1 MTESLCFQEGMEAP
15 NFSRTLEPL
24 TVKEHE
30 PATFRV
36 FYSGCPRPE
45 VTWMRY
51 TFPIE
56 DSDAFQIHT
65 TDTSSS
71 LTVLDPKTDD
81 SGIFTALLQNACGST
96 KSSTNL
102 NVVAET
108 EYVVSAASQTSTTTT
123 TTTTRDRDARASAMR
138 SILNFSSATK
148 FEIQKCWR

>member
-1 MTESLCFQEGMEAP
+1 MAAP

-24 TVKEHE
+24 TVREHE

-71 LTVLDPKTDD
+71 LTILDPKGPLTYDICNGFEGWGAPQAED
-81 SGIFTALLQNACGST
+81 STG
-96 KSSTNL
+96 
-102 NVVAET
+102 
-108 EYVVSAASQTSTTTT
+108 
-123 TTTTRDRDARASAMR
+123 
-138 SILNFSSATK
+138 
-148 FEIQKCWR
+148 

>member
-56 DSDAFQIHT
+56 DSDAHQIHT
-65 TDTSSS
+65 TGRSNWILQRKWKYHTP
-71 LTVLDPKTDD
+71 LCKNNPPKLIVFWP
-81 SGIFTALLQNACGST
+81 IFLKMADLAGCG
-96 KSSTNL
+96 
-102 NVVAET
+102 
-108 EYVVSAASQTSTTTT
+108 
-123 TTTTRDRDARASAMR
+123 
-138 SILNFSSATK
+138 
-148 FEIQKCWR
+148 

>member
-1 MTESLCFQEGMEAP
+1 MEAP

-56 DSDAFQIHT
+56 DSDAHQIHT
-65 TDTSSS
+65 TGRSNW
-71 LTVLDPKTDD
+71 
-81 SGIFTALLQNACGST
+81 ILQRKWKYYICC
-96 KSSTNL
+96 L
-102 NVVAET
+102 
-108 EYVVSAASQTSTTTT
+108 
-123 TTTTRDRDARASAMR
+123 RDVTLKLERDLSY
-138 SILNFSSATK
+138 SI
-148 FEIQKCWR
+148 

>member
-1 MTESLCFQEGMEAP
+1 MEAP

-102 NVVAET
+102 NVVAAEA
-108 EYVVSAASQTSTTTT
+108 EYVASSSAASQTTKTTKSS
-123 TTTTRDRDARASAMR
+123 RHERPRQYLS
-138 SILNFSSATK
+138 LN
-148 FEIQKCWR
+148 